1 MTRFILLAALVVAQL
16 FAVPSGAAVPAPA
29 DTIYIGE
36 IVTMAGAPGGPR
48 SQAEAVA
55 VAGERI
61 IAVGSKAEVMRHRA
75 GGTRVIELGSSVLL
89 PGFIDAHGHLT
100 ATATVQSL
108 ADLSAPPVGGVRNI
122 ADVQRVLRQF
132 IADRRAGVPLPE

>member
-1 MTRFILLAALVVAQL
+1 MTRLIVLAATVLAQI
-16 FAVPSGAAVPAPA
+16 FSVPSEAAGPTPA

-36 IVTMAGAPGGPR
+36 IVTMAGAPGGPGSR
-48 SQAEAVA
+48 VEAVA

-100 ATATVQSL
+100 ATAT
-108 ADLSAPPVGGVRNI
+108 ASARERGSPGAPAIVTI
-122 ADVQRVLRQF
+122 SP
-132 IADRRAGVPLPE
+132 I